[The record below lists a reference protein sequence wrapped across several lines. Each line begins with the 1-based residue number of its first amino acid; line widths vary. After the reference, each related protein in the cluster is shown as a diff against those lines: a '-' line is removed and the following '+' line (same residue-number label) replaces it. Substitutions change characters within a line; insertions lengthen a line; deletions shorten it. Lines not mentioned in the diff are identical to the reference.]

1 MGISHFSESNFHV
14 RCLLL
19 SVSLWAHALISL
31 SAGDW
36 CARLFADLHPLLQKY
51 CYRHCYKYCYNQER
65 TFAIESKL
73 PPLAFDGAA
82 ANCLSSDRGG
92 GIWKGT
98 IAHEWLSW
106 REIYKHGMISFDRL
120 RLRFSWFVRSQPS
133 RVQWT
138 LIICISGFTAA
149 AEDFKWHF
157 CLFGVHL
164 WCNC

>member
-73 PPLAFDGAA
+73 PPLAFDGGA
-82 ANCLSSDRGG
+82 ANCFSSDTQRWRNLKRDDRTWMMTRNIQTWNDI
-92 GIWKGT
+92 IWS
-98 IAHEWLSW
+98 IAS
-106 REIYKHGMISFDRL
+106 KV
-120 RLRFSWFVRSQPS
+120 SWFVRSQPS